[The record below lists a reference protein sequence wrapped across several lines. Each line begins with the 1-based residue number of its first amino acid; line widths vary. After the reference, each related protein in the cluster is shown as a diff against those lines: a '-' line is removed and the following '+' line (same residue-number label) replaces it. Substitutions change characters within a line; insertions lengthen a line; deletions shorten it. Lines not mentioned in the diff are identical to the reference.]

1 VIDLLFQFVAQP
13 SDGPTKKRL
22 VAHQMCQVLQS
33 LDASAW
39 GDSDIDG
46 LLSAADASGDGQ
58 LQVEDW
64 LHIPVR
70 SAQERRSTE

>member
-1 VIDLLFQFVAQP
+1 MALP
-13 SDGPTKKRL
+13 KKKN
-22 VAHQMCQVLQS
+22 VAHQMRQVLQS

-70 SAQERRSTE
+70 STQEIRSTA